1 LNLQGSIKYSSS
13 WIQENKHLAD
23 NKQDQSE
30 PIALMRVFE
39 AWGDLWVRVF
49 EFLGGVAGLLIDV
62 FGWLWKSIF
71 SKDVRFGRAATVG
84 QIVRIGARS
93 VGIVALVCG
102 CIGLILAIQ
111 MEPPLS
117 TFGQTDKIANIVGVA
132 VLRELGPLIS
142 AIVLTGFAGA
152 AIAAELGTMVVGE
165 EIEALEAQALNPIR
179 FLAVPRVLATVLS
192 LILLTIIGDVVA
204 ITTAGIVSIELLGVP
219 YELYKVNTLSQI
231 SLSDFTTGLF
241 KAGVFGLILSGIA
254 CYNGFKVSG
263 GAAGVGKATTDTVVQ
278 TVVTIVIADLMFT
291 AIFYQ
296 LGWA

>member
-1 LNLQGSIKYSSS
+1 
-13 WIQENKHLAD
+13 LAD